1 MDKGEDDHA
10 DAFDADNDV
19 AVLGDAADV
28 AFVALVDAA
37 GDADAFARLE
47 VAGVV
52 DAAPGGVVGGEQPKQ
67 VDGLLRDDLDG
78 VVAGVAV
85 DPDGRGQAG
94 GLSALGFEGQRFR
107 AGGADKEDVW
117 DYGLDPGLAAGDC
130 DLLLGEEDLVT
141 DFGQVLFGLEVVLRP
156 DGEPHCWIGM
166 IVLAHVC
173 IHFIFLR
180 ATAKP

>member
-1 MDKGEDDHA
+1 MRNINWALGILHWALSRGLCHRLKEVGVDEREDDHA
-10 DAFDADNDV
+10 DAFDAYDDV

-78 VVAGVAV
+78 VVAGIAV
-85 DPDGRGQAG
+85 DPDGWGHAG
-94 GLSALGFEGQRFR
+94 VLSAFGFESQRFR
-107 AGGADKEDVW
+107 AGGADKEDVG
-117 DYGLDPGLAAGDC
+117 DDGLDPGLAAG
-130 DLLLGEEDLVT
+130 
-141 DFGQVLFGLEVVLRP
+141 
-156 DGEPHCWIGM
+156 
-166 IVLAHVC
+166 
-173 IHFIFLR
+173 
-180 ATAKP
+180 